1 MYKFVKIQR
10 KGSNDGH
17 WYFKPES
24 EEQVVEHFNKIFGS
38 EIRDGVHDHF
48 EHSHLIPDKSEPDG
62 NWMYTEHPI
71 TPWAKAV
78 DACQKVWCCSW
89 LEAAVR
95 LENETLNNRVNNFRK
110 GHEMYFDNGVIETMM
125 VNGDEI
131 VDEVVKDSLEFP
143 IEEQYRIEDV
153 RYMQW
158 GKMDYLALG
167 LPESCKNYGGNHWY
181 AKIGKL
187 DIKDKDGNMKWNT
200 KAEAESAA
208 KWFIE
213 NKVSWKRYSGITI

>member
-1 MYKFVKIQR
+1 MYKFVKIKR
-10 KGSNDGH
+10 KGSDDGH
-17 WYFKPES
+17 WYFKPDS
-24 EEQVVEHFNKIFGS
+24 EEQVVEHFKKIFGA
-38 EIRDGVHDHF
+38 EIRDGVRDHV
-48 EHSHLIPDKSEPDG
+48 ENSHLIKDKSNPEG
-62 NWMYTEHPI
+62 YSVYTEHPI

-78 DACQKVWCCSW
+78 EPIMHIFRCSW
-89 LEAAVR
+89 IEAAIR
-95 LENETLNNRVNNFRK
+95 LENDTINSRVRDFHK
-110 GHEMYFDNGVIETMM
+110 YSGEIYLDNGVVETMM
-125 VNGDEI
+125 VDGDEI

-143 IEEQYRIEDV
+143 IEEQYRLEEV

-200 KAEAESAA
+200 KSEAEAAA
-208 KWFIE
+208 KWFID
-213 NKVSWKRYSGITI
+213 NKISNNRYNN